1 MAVGDILTFG
11 TLRWY
16 TSEGT
21 YYDVKQLP
29 SMYFNKA
36 NYSSFKFVETS
47 DVSYQWKWIEARIN
61 NRKVY
66 ICKTI
71 PFTFEVKTVD
81 DIKQTVRI
89 GNTNYA
95 LKLISANEFRALPST
110 VLNQIDFNCS
120 EINNGYKSFYVGT
133 STIKYIEGY
142 SLPNRVFLGR
152 TREGEFEEILKTDYE
167 IDNSSGSYFYYEKLG
182 FLPILEEVKNPP
194 TISGDDRDLGSKSSA
209 FSVTYSVTT
218 DNAAD
223 EVLITERLNGNV
235 IRTLK
240 NPSQGYQLSADINS
254 ALFSSL
260 NAGVVNVLE
269 IEAKNN
275 DASAYRR
282 YTFTKVNSG
291 PIITLTGA
299 EELGELTSKPTIK
312 YSVSDNEGDEVTVKE
327 YLNGTLM
334 KTFTATLG
342 AENTITFTDDFWI
355 TCNSSLN
362 TIAIAAT
369 DSNGTTTYK
378 YVTFSR
384 KVNKIQFTTKNAIQT
399 SAAASKIMVT
409 PQWNITNATGKVEV
423 CNNGFDSS
431 PTWEDMTAKA
441 VAGEPYTFTNSTKTA
456 ANWGIKIRITIT
468 KNEGATNEVAI
479 YGFGGAYQ

>member
-29 SMYFNKA
+29 STYRNSP

-47 DVSYQWKWIEARIN
+47 DVSYQWKWIETKIN

-66 ICKTI
+66 IS
-71 PFTFEVKTVD
+71 KTVAFD
-81 DIKQTVRI
+81 FKSKVTNDIQQTIKI

-95 LKLISANEFRALPST
+95 LKLITADEFKSLPTT
-110 VLNQIDFNCS
+110 VLDQIDFNNS
-120 EINNGYKSFYVGT
+120 PTGYSPFYIAT

-142 SLPNRVFLGR
+142 SLPNRVFVGR
-152 TREGEFEEILKTDYE
+152 TKEGELKEVLKTDYE
-167 IDNSSGSYFYYEKLG
+167 IDQDSGQHFYYEKLG
-182 FLPILEEVKNPP
+182 FLPILEEIKNPP
-194 TISGDDRDLGSKSSA
+194 TISGDDRNLGSKSSA

-218 DNAAD
+218 DNASD

-327 YLNGTLM
+327 FLNGTLM

-399 SAAASKIMVT
+399 SAKASKIMVT

-431 PTWEDMTAKA
+431 PTWENMTAKA

>member
-16 TSEGT
+16 YNEGT

-29 SMYFNKA
+29 SHYRSYPS
-36 NYSSFKFVETS
+36 YSSFKFAETN
-47 DVSYQWKWIEARIN
+47 DVSYQWKWIEAKVN
-61 NRKVY
+61 GRK
-66 ICKTI
+66 IFISKTI
-71 PFTFEVKTVD
+71 AFDFRTKIPKDINSITTINGVKYT
-81 DIKQTVRI
+81 T
-89 GNTNYA
+89 
-95 LKLISANEFRALPST
+95 KLITAEEFRTLPTS
-110 VLNQIDFNCS
+110 VLDQIDFNLDNAVDNS
-120 EINNGYKSFYVGT
+120 YSVFYCAT
-133 STIKYIEGY
+133 STVLANGR
-142 SLPNRVFLGR
+142 RVFIGR
-152 TREGEFEEILKTDYE
+152 NKNGSLVEITKSVPE
-167 IDNSSGSYFYYEKLG
+167 IDDPSSDYFYKANVG

-194 TISGDDRDLGSKSSA
+194 TISGNDSDLGNKSSD
-209 FSVTYSVTT
+209 FSVSYSVTT
-218 DNAAD
+218 ADPTD
-223 EVLITERLNGNV
+223 EVMITERLNGNI

-240 NPSQGYQLSADINS
+240 NPSQGYNLSVNITSTLFA
-254 ALFSSL
+254 AL
-260 NAGVVNVLE
+260 NVNETNTIE
-269 IEAKNN
+269 IAASNN
-275 DASAYRR
+275 DATAYRR
-282 YTFTKVNSG
+282 YTFRKVNSG
-291 PIITLTGA
+291 PTITLTGA

-409 PQWNITNATGKVEV
+409 PQWDITNATGKVEV
-423 CNNGFDSS
+423 CNNGFDNS
-431 PTWEDMTAKA
+431 PTWENMTTKA

-479 YGFGGAYQ
+479 YGFGGAFE